1 MQLRHNDR
9 VSQRENEAP
18 VANNERLLE
27 LFKDL
32 VDNYL
37 KEFIRKNKV
46 TPTEYRQAVKFLEK
60 TGSSGEIPL
69 MMDVFLETAVDEV
82 AYGQWAA
89 SPTAIEGPFYIEGA
103 PILET
108 PYELPHRDEE
118 PGDVMFFCG
127 QVCDQEGN
135 PLKDVELDMWQCDAN
150 GLYSN
155 IFPSVPEFNLRGRF
169 YTDEEGRFEVR
180 TIVPVAYEIPKEG
193 PTGQLLRAIGSHTW
207 RPAHIHVK
215 LRHENF
221 HPLTTQIYFE
231 GGEWVNDD
239 CVGGVK
245 PDLVARLEKHDT
257 PSDYRQRGLDE
268 PYYTVNYDFVLV
280 PAREEEVVH

>member
-1 MQLRHNDR
+1 MAD
-9 VSQRENEAP
+9 
-18 VANNERLLE
+18 NERLAE

-32 VDNYL
+32 VENYL

-60 TGSSGEIPL
+60 SANSAEIPL
-69 MMDVFLETAVDEV
+69 MMDVFLETTVDDV
-82 AYGQWAA
+82 AYSQWGG
-89 SPTAIEGPFYIEGA
+89 SSTAIEGPFYIEGA
-103 PILET
+103 PLLQP
-108 PYELPHRDEE
+108 PYQLPRRDDE

-135 PLKDVELDMWQCDAN
+135 PLKGVELDMWQCDTN
-150 GLYSN
+150 GVYSN

-180 TIVPVAYEIPKEG
+180 SIVPVAYEIPKEG

-207 RPAHIHVK
+207 RPAHIHLT
-215 LRHENF
+215 LRHENV

-231 GGEWVNDD
+231 GGEWVDDD

-245 PDLVARLEKHDT
+245 DDLVAKLEKHDD

-268 PYYTVNYDFVLV
+268 PYYMVNYDFVLV
-280 PAREEEVVH
+280 PAREEVEVPV

>member
-1 MQLRHNDR
+1 M
-9 VSQRENEAP
+9 
-18 VANNERLLE
+18 ANNERLVE
-27 LFKDL
+27 LLNDL

-60 TGSSGEIPL
+60 TGNSGEIAP
-69 MMDVFLETAVDEV
+69 MMDAFLETTIDEV
-82 AYGQWAA
+82 AYGQWAG

-103 PILET
+103 PILEP

-135 PLKDVELDMWQCDAN
+135 PLKGVELDMWQSDAN
-150 GLYSN
+150 GVYSN
-155 IFPSVPEFNLRGRF
+155 IVPSVPEFNLRGRF
-169 YTDEEGRFEVR
+169 YTDEAGRFEVR
-180 TIVPVAYEIPKEG
+180 SIVPVPYEVPKEWL
-193 PTGQLLRAIGSHTW
+193 TAKLLRAIGRHTW

-239 CVGGVK
+239 FMGAVK
-245 PDLVARLEKHDT
+245 DDLVARLEKHDD
-257 PSDYRQRGLDE
+257 PSDYRQRGFDE

-280 PAREEEVVH
+280 PAREEVLL

>member
-1 MQLRHNDR
+1 MQLTQGDG
-9 VSQRENEAP
+9 VSEREKGEET
-18 VANNERLLE
+18 VDNERLAE

-60 TGSSGEIPL
+60 TANSGEIPL
-69 MMDVFLETAVDEV
+69 MMDVFLETTVDAV
-82 AYGQWAA
+82 AYGQWGG
-89 SPTAIEGPFYIEGA
+89 SSTAIEGPFYIEGA
-103 PILET
+103 PLLQP
-108 PYELPHRDEE
+108 PYQLPRRDDESGE
-118 PGDVMFFCG
+118 VMFFCG
-127 QVCDQEGN
+127 QICDQEGN
-135 PLKDVELDMWQCDAN
+135 PLKGVELDMWQGDAD
-150 GLYSN
+150 GAYSN

-180 TIVPVAYEIPKEG
+180 SIVPVAYEIPKQG
-193 PTGQLLRAIGSHTW
+193 STGQLLRAIGSHTW
-207 RPAHIHVK
+207 RPAHIHLI

-231 GGEWVNDD
+231 GGEWVDDD

-245 PDLVARLEKHDT
+245 DDLVARLEKHDD
-257 PSDYRQRGLDE
+257 PVDYRQRGFGE

-280 PAREEEVVH
+280 PAREEVLF

>member
-1 MQLRHNDR
+1 MAD
-9 VSQRENEAP
+9 
-18 VANNERLLE
+18 NERLVE

-37 KEFIRKNKV
+37 KEFIRKNRV

-60 TGSSGEIPL
+60 TGNSGEIPL
-69 MMDVFLETAVDEV
+69 MMDVFLETTVDTV
-82 AYGQWAA
+82 AYSQWGG
-89 SPTAIEGPFYIEGA
+89 SSTAIEGPFYIEGA
-103 PILET
+103 PLLQP
-108 PYELPHRDEE
+108 PYQLPRRDEE

-127 QVCDQEGN
+127 QICDQEGN

-150 GLYSN
+150 GVYSN

-180 TIVPVAYEIPKEG
+180 SIVPVAYEIPKEG

-207 RPAHIHVK
+207 RPAHIHLT

-231 GGEWVNDD
+231 GGEWVDDD

-245 PDLVARLEKHDT
+245 DDLVARLEKHDD
-257 PSDYRQRGLDE
+257 PSDYHQRGLDE
-268 PYYTVNYDFVLV
+268 PYCTVNYDFVLV
-280 PAREEEVVH
+280 PVREEVEVPSR

>member
-1 MQLRHNDR
+1 M
-9 VSQRENEAP
+9 
-18 VANNERLLE
+18 ANNERLVE
-27 LFKDL
+27 LLNDL

-37 KEFIRKNKV
+37 REFIRKNKV

-60 TGSSGEIPL
+60 TGNSGEIPL
-69 MMDVFLETAVDEV
+69 MMDVFLETTVDEV
-82 AYGQWAA
+82 AYGQWAG
-89 SPTAIEGPFYIEGA
+89 SPTAIESPFYIEGA
-103 PILET
+103 PILEP

-118 PGDVMFFCG
+118 PGHVMFFCG

-135 PLKDVELDMWQCDAN
+135 PLKCVELDMWQSDAN
-150 GLYSN
+150 GVYSN
-155 IFPSVPEFNLRGRF
+155 IVPSVPEFNLRGRF
-169 YTDEEGRFEVR
+169 YTDEAGRFEVR
-180 TIVPVAYEIPKEG
+180 SIVPVPYEVPEEWL
-193 PTGQLLRAIGSHTW
+193 TAQLLRAIGRHTW

-239 CVGGVK
+239 FIGAVK
-245 PDLVARLEKHDT
+245 DGLVARLEKHDD

-280 PAREEEVVH
+280 PAREEVLL

>member
-1 MQLRHNDR
+1 
-9 VSQRENEAP
+9 
-18 VANNERLLE
+18 VANNERLVE

-37 KEFIRKNKV
+37 KEFIRKNRV

-60 TGSSGEIPL
+60 TGNSGEIPL
-69 MMDVFLETAVDEV
+69 MMDVFLETTADEV
-82 AYGQWAA
+82 AYGQWGG
-89 SPTAIEGPFYIEGA
+89 SSTAIEGPFYIQGA
-103 PILET
+103 PILEP
-108 PYELPHRDEE
+108 PYQLPRRDDE

-135 PLKDVELDMWQCDAN
+135 PLKGTELDMWQCDAD
-150 GLYSN
+150 GVYSN

-169 YTDEEGRFEVR
+169 CTDEEGRFEVR
-180 TIVPVAYEIPKEG
+180 SMVPIAYEIPKEG

-207 RPAHIHVK
+207 RPAHIHLI

-221 HPLTTQIYFE
+221 HPLTTQIFFE

-245 PDLVARLEKHDT
+245 DDLVAKLEKHDD

-268 PYYTVNYDFVLV
+268 PYYTVNYEFVLV
-280 PAREEEVVH
+280 PAREEALL